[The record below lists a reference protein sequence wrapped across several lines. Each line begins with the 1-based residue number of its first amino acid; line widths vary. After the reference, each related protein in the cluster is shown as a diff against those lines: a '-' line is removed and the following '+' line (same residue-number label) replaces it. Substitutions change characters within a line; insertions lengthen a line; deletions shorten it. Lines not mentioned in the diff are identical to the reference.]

1 MIDLHT
7 HSKASDGNLS
17 PHDLVA
23 KAREKGISVL
33 AVTDHDTTDG
43 LEEAAQA
50 ALEHNITLVP
60 GIELNISWP
69 TGEFH
74 LLGLGLTHTHPLLQA
89 IITELRS
96 QRKNRNR
103 DIIKK
108 MQQDGFNIS
117 QEALLESFPT
127 STLGRPHI
135 AAHLVKVGACKNI
148 QQAFDRYLGKGRPYY
163 IHRAGADLS
172 SSVAAIKASGGI
184 PVLAH
189 PLSLYISWGKI
200 EPVLQ
205 ELREMGVEG
214 LEAYHSGARRPEGI
228 RFDQMGRRLGYFI
241 TGGSDFHGEGLRKD
255 RKLGYGSGGEK
266 LEHRL
271 WTEELLPRLPQIEK
285 VKDYSAGDATEPVF
299 KIWKSITTD

>member
-7 HSKASDGNLS
+7 HSRASDGTLS
-17 PHDLVA
+17 PRELVA
-23 KAREKGISVL
+23 MARERGISVL
-33 AVTDHDTTDG
+33 ALTDHDTTDG
-43 LEEAAQA
+43 LEEAAKA

-60 GIELNISWP
+60 GIELNITWP

-74 LLGLGLTHTHPLLQA
+74 LLGLGLTHTHPHLQT
-89 IITELRS
+89 IITDLRD

-228 RFDQMGRRLGYFI
+228 RFDQIGRRLGYFI

-271 WTEELLPRLPQIEK
+271 WTEELFPRLPQIEK

>member
-33 AVTDHDTTDG
+33 ALTDHDTTDG

-89 IITELRS
+89 IITELRN
-96 QRKNRNR
+96 QRKNRNH

-117 QEALLESFPT
+117 QEALLEAFPE

-135 AAHLVKVGACKNI
+135 AAHLVKVGACKNV

-172 SSVAAIKASGGI
+172 SSVEAIKASGGI

-200 EPVLQ
+200 EPVLK
-205 ELREMGVEG
+205 ELRETGVEG

-228 RFDQMGRRLGYFI
+228 RLEQIGKTLGYLI

-266 LEHRL
+266 LQHQL
-271 WTEELLPRLPQIEK
+271 WTEELLPHLSQVEK
-285 VKDYSAGDATEPVF
+285 VKDYSAGDSTDPVF
-299 KIWKSITTD
+299 RIWKSITTD